1 MFQATLF
8 PLVIAKTDKH
18 SDNET
23 VQRGI
28 KAINIIYSMTSRI
41 PQLIEQSHL
50 ESSEGMKE
58 SHNHVK

>member
-1 MFQATLF
+1 MTANTNR
-8 PLVIAKTDKH
+8 H
-18 SDNET
+18 SDNDT

-50 ESSEGMKE
+50 ETSEGM
-58 SHNHVK
+58 NHICH